1 MEAKKYRSFTLRNYN
16 DLTLLAA
23 LPDEEREA
31 IGVVGQV
38 LPFKS
43 NNYVVEELINWHDV
57 PNDPIYTL
65 TFPRREMLSKAHYS
79 QVKKLMDEN
88 DEAGL
93 QKKIYEI
100 RMKLNPNPAG
110 QEHNVPTVDG
120 VKLHGMQ
127 HKYRETVL
135 FFPVRG
141 RPVML
146 IVLSVF
152 AGLSS
157 PV

>member
-1 MEAKKYRSFTLRNYN
+1 METKKYRSFTLRNYN

-93 QKKIYEI
+93 KKRYTRSEWNSTPILPDRSIMYPLL
-100 RMKLNPNPAG
+100 MA
-110 QEHNVPTVDG
+110 
-120 VKLHGMQ
+120 
-127 HKYRETVL
+127 
-135 FFPVRG
+135 
-141 RPVML
+141 
-146 IVLSVF
+146 
-152 AGLSS
+152 
-157 PV
+157 